1 MKISFKEIVLKRL
14 CVEDIELLRQWRN
27 SDLVSD
33 YMFFQEEINLAMQTK
48 WFESLHS
55 ENDFY
60 FIIEYKQTPIGLIN
74 IKNIDWQKKQG
85 EAGLFVALEK
95 YRNTPLAI
103 YASLALLTDCF
114 EEKQLE
120 WIFAKV
126 KNNNLHT
133 IAYNQ
138 SLGFRKLEGEKYVLT
153 KERYYTFTKRLH
165 QKLK

>member
-1 MKISFKEIVLKRL
+1 MKISFVEIVLKRL
-14 CVEDIELLRQWRN
+14 CVEDVELLRQWRN

-74 IKNIDWQKKQG
+74 VKNIDWQKKQG
-85 EAGLFVALEK
+85 KAGLFIALEK

-114 EEKQLE
+114 EEKQLLRV
-120 WIFAKV
+120 FAKV
-126 KNNNLHT
+126 RNNNLHT

-138 SLGFRKLEGEKYVLT
+138 SLGFQKIEEEKYVLT
-153 KERYYTFTKRLH
+153 KERYYTFTKRLY